1 MQIDNAFI
9 TRIIEPLKITVD
21 EASRSIMDV
30 YHKDTYDTETKS
42 DGSPVTEAD
51 NRSNEIIIKSLKNIS
66 NEIPILTEEI
76 YEKNLINTDIP
87 YWLVDPLDGT
97 KEFINKSND
106 FTVNIALI
114 EDSKPIFGIIGAPA
128 TGKVWHGSHFNN
140 LSNNHSA
147 P

>member
-9 TRIIEPLKITVD
+9 TRILELLKITVD

-66 NEIPILTEEI
+66 NDIPILTEEI
-76 YEKNLINTDIP
+76 YEKDLINTLP
-87 YWLVDPLDGT
+87 TSPQPSSTLDLSLRYCE
-97 KEFINKSND
+97 K
-106 FTVNIALI
+106 
-114 EDSKPIFGIIGAPA
+114 
-128 TGKVWHGSHFNN
+128 SHFGPKCPNMVIRALTPEN
-140 LSNNHSA
+140 KDFSIFFLFYQIYIFLLFLI
-147 P
+147 